1 MSLQHSPDTLARF
14 KQPTSK
20 GRGGQGKG
28 GEERLKGRKGREGK
42 GQREMEGSGRV
53 RKERKGKGR
62 SGAYFFPL

>member
-28 GEERLKGRKGREGK
+28 GEERLKGREGK
-42 GQREMEGSGRV
+42 GQTDGREWES
-53 RKERKGKGR
+53 RKGKEGKG
-62 SGAYFFPL
+62 S